1 MPLPKHER
9 QTIKRKVAAAKKKQ
23 AKQRALKAKRAFA
36 HQAQKTALNEMAEQ
50 AFGEEGL
57 TPARLEALSKVV
69 LGPDAGMLT
78 INNPQA
84 LHIFLKRAK
93 RKFTSLAENY
103 VNLHHQSV
111 VGAYS
116 VGEFDTAA
124 RHAEWALE
132 ALGDKEDRVIEPA
145 PRQQQAAPQM
155 APIMVGVN
163 LGGVP
168 RDHS

>member
-1 MPLPKHER
+1 MPPRKEL
-9 QTIKRKVAAAKKKQ
+9 QTTKRKRAATEK
-23 AKQRALKAKRAFA
+23 RKAKHQKTLAKRQFA
-36 HQAQKTALNEMAEQ
+36 RQATKTALNTMAEE

-57 TPARLEALSKVV
+57 TPQVIDTLSRVV
-69 LGPDAGMLT
+69 LGPEAVGQLT
-78 INNPQA
+78 ITKPGQ
-84 LHIFLKRAK
+84 LRVFLARAK

-116 VGEFDTAA
+116 AGEYDTAA

-132 ALGDKEDRVIEPA
+132 ALGDKEERVIEPA
-145 PRQQQAAPQM
+145 PKQVQAAPQM

-168 RDHS
+168 RDPQ